1 MFRAFSARRAL
12 VRGGIMPCNC
22 KTSIEIPSKVG
33 HNEEESWLAEEGF
46 FWSMPPTPPRGDN
59 GGGDRLENSWANS
72 LKSEDCHP
80 NALRWSSVSRLLNIR
95 NKTNISFSF
104 LVRI

>member
-1 MFRAFSARRAL
+1 MLRAFSARRAL

-33 HNEEESWLAEEGF
+33 HNDEESWLAEEGF
-46 FWSMPPTPPRGDN
+46 FWSMHPTPRGDN

-72 LKSEDCHP
+72 LKSEDCRP
-80 NALRWSSVSRLLNIR
+80 NALR
-95 NKTNISFSF
+95 
-104 LVRI
+104 